1 MRKYQKHRKTAF
13 LLAAVMTVSSVLG
26 SMGLPV
32 RETAEQGSAPK
43 AAAAEYTPEPT
54 EEPIEWKAIEDAG
67 DLYAI
72 RNDLEGCYYLAND
85 IDLSEVTAE
94 GGEYDLEGHGWD
106 PIDGFKGQLDG
117 RGHRIIGMHIF
128 GEMNDQN
135 VGLFGK
141 TENAVFR
148 NLGIVDCDIDVSGA
162 DTVGSLAGYM
172 FFNGCRYDYS
182 VGRKVHRNCYEQQGS
197 YCCYKNEKCFSTGSI
212 KVNGVNNA
220 RIGGMIGCSET
231 DGSYFGMT
239 NIYNG
244 CDIQCTSSIASWIGG
259 VLGVNVDYN
268 KLSLSN
274 CYNVG
279 RISAEE
285 MNNNNTTYIGAFL
298 SRYSYRYSSKA
309 DVSYTSCF
317 WLDGTAESIQGD
329 TYYTAD
335 PGTCKSLTATQMKN
349 QKLFTGFDFDT
360 TWEFD
365 PFCGYP
371 YPQLQSNRQIRPVSL
386 KVKQPK
392 SSTEASVTSGS
403 SVAAPEPVSYQRGE
417 ELDIEGWQLEVM
429 YEKAIGE
436 PILLPLTKEMLSGY
450 DMEQEGRQTVT
461 VTYGGSTTSFDIL
474 VNPVA
479 VDSIHISDSK
489 LEMYRGESHQ
499 LDASVEPANASEKG
513 IIWSSSDDSV
523 VSVDEDGKLTARKR
537 GTVTI
542 TAASEADEDVKAV
555 CEVVVQV
562 AANTITLNKTA
573 VSLKIGQRE
582 SISVSMLPLDAT
594 EKVFWESEDLAVAQ
608 IEEDEDGNISIYA
621 VGGGE
626 TRIWAMTEKNELAVS
641 CQVTVHGSEE
651 NPQVTATPTASPS
664 TGPDLT
670 PTQAPTPNTGS
681 GENSQTNHGLNT
693 AIKYVEDRSE
703 SKPTVNSDSAASRKA
718 KDGIKK
724 ARAGISQ
731 ISNVSKRGFRVK
743 LTGKNKWCSGYQLQY
758 AQKSN
763 MKSSKKKSLTGSTL
777 TVKKLKK
784 KKTYYVRVRAFGR
797 YNGKT
802 YYGPWSAKKKIKIR
816 K

>member
-1 MRKYQKHRKTAF
+1 MKKYQKHRKTAF
-13 LLAAVMTVSSVLG
+13 LLAMVMAVSSVLG

-32 RETAEQGSAPK
+32 PEKAGRDSVPK
-43 AAAAEYTPEPT
+43 AAAAVYTPEPT
-54 EEPIEWKAIEDAG
+54 EEPIEWKAIKDAG

-72 RNDLEGCYYLAND
+72 RDDLDGCYYLAND

-106 PIDGFKGQLDG
+106 PIDGFTGRLDG
-117 RGHRIIGMHIF
+117 RGYRIIGMHIF
-128 GEMNDQN
+128 GEMKNQN

-141 TENAVFR
+141 TKNAIFY

-162 DTVGSLAGYM
+162 NTVGSLVGYM
-172 FFNGCRYDYS
+172 WYHSSYDTE
-182 VGRKVHRNCYEQQGS
+182 HRNCYGHYS
-197 YCCYKNEKCFSTGSI
+197 GISPRPCFFKNEQCFSSGNIRVS
-212 KVNGVNNA
+212 GV
-220 RIGGMIGCSET
+220 R
-231 DGSYFGMT
+231 D
-239 NIYNG
+239 
-244 CDIQCTSSIASWIGG
+244 ASIGG
-259 VLGVNVDYN
+259 VVGCLYHDSSYSKDDLIDIYSACKIQCVSSTSSYVGGLIGSRDEGGLN
-268 KLSLSN
+268 LSN

-279 RISAEE
+279 QID
-285 MNNNNTTYIGAFL
+285 MNEVSDMYIGAFL
-298 SRYSYRYSSKA
+298 GSSA
-309 DVSYTSCF
+309 STYTSCF
-317 WLDGTAESIQGD
+317 WLEGTAESIQGYS
-329 TYYTAD
+329 YYTAD

-360 TWEFD
+360 VWELD
-365 PFCGYP
+365 PQCEYK
-371 YPQLQSNRQIRPVSL
+371 YPQLQSNRQIRPISL
-386 KVKQPK
+386 KIKQPK
-392 SSTEASVTSGS
+392 SSTEAPVTSGS
-403 SVAAPEPVSYQRGE
+403 SVTAPEPVSYQRGE

-461 VTYGGSTTSFDIL
+461 VTYGGRTTSFDIL

-537 GTVTI
+537 GTVII
-542 TAASEADEDVKAV
+542 TAASEADENVKAV

-626 TRIWAMTEKNELAVS
+626 TIIWAMTEKNELEVS

-651 NPQVTATPTASPS
+651 NPQVTVTPTASPS
-664 TGPDLT
+664 TRPDLT
-670 PTQAPTPNTGS
+670 PTQTPMRTPTPNTGS
-681 GENSQTNHGLNT
+681 GGNSQIDHGSNT
-693 AIKYVEDRSE
+693 GIKNVEDRSA
-703 SKPTVNSDSAASRKA
+703 SKPTVNSDSAASQKA

-724 ARAGISQ
+724 ARAGISK

-743 LTGKNKWCSGYQLQY
+743 LTGRNKWCSGYQLQY

>member
-1 MRKYQKHRKTAF
+1 MKKYQKHRKTAF
-13 LLAAVMTVSSVLG
+13 LLAMVMAVSSVLG

-32 RETAEQGSAPK
+32 RETAEQDSVPK
-43 AAAAEYTPEPT
+43 AAAAEYIPKPT
-54 EEPIEWKAIEDAG
+54 EEPIEWKAIKDAG

-72 RNDLEGCYYLAND
+72 RDDLDGCYYLVND

-106 PIDGFKGQLDG
+106 PIDGFTGRLDG
-117 RGHRIIGMHIF
+117 RGYRIIGMHIF
-128 GEMNDQN
+128 GEMKNQD

-141 TENAVFR
+141 TESAVFR

-162 DTVGSLAGYM
+162 DTVGSLVGHCYSS
-172 FFNGCRYDYS
+172 DYS
-182 VGRKVHRNCYEQQGS
+182 YLENSQ
-197 YCCYKNEKCFSTGSI
+197 CFSTGNIIVS
-212 KVNGVNNA
+212 GVQDA
-220 RIGGMIGCSET
+220 KIGGMIGYVSGGN
-231 DGSYFGMT
+231 DASFM
-239 NIYNG
+239 NIYNA
-244 CDIQCTSSIASWIGG
+244 CDIQCTSSKETMVGG
-259 VLGVNVDYN
+259 LLGGKRKYEVVDF
-268 KLSLSN
+268 SC

-279 RISAEE
+279 QIS
-285 MNNNNTTYIGAFL
+285 MNETSDMKLGTMLGGVYDTYYANDN
-298 SRYSYRYSSKA
+298 SYA
-309 DVSYTSCF
+309 SCF
-317 WLDGTAESIQGD
+317 WLEGTAESIQGNSI
-329 TYYTAD
+329 YTAD

-360 TWEFD
+360 VWELD
-365 PFCGYP
+365 PQCEYK
-371 YPQLQSNRQIRPVSL
+371 YPQLQSNRQIRPISL
-386 KVKQPK
+386 KIKQPK
-392 SSTEASVTSGS
+392 SSTEAPVTSGS
-403 SVAAPEPVSYQRGE
+403 SVTAPEPVSYQRGE

-461 VTYGGSTTSFDIL
+461 VTYGGRTTSFDIL

-537 GTVTI
+537 GTVII
-542 TAASEADEDVKAV
+542 TAASEADENVKAV

-626 TRIWAMTEKNELAVS
+626 TIIWAMTEKNELEVS

-651 NPQVTATPTASPS
+651 NPQVTVTPTASPS
-664 TGPDLT
+664 TRPDLT
-670 PTQAPTPNTGS
+670 PTQTPMRTPTPNTGS
-681 GENSQTNHGLNT
+681 GGNSQIDHGSNT
-693 AIKYVEDRSE
+693 GIKNVEDRSA
-703 SKPTVNSDSAASRKA
+703 SKPTVNSDSAASQKA

-724 ARAGISQ
+724 ARAGISK

-743 LTGKNKWCSGYQLQY
+743 LTGRNKWCSGYQLQY

>member
-1 MRKYQKHRKTAF
+1 MKKYQKHRKTAF
-13 LLAAVMTVSSVLG
+13 LLAMVMAVSSVLG

-32 RETAEQGSAPK
+32 PEKAGRDSVPK
-43 AAAAEYTPEPT
+43 AAAAVYTPEPT
-54 EEPIEWKAIEDAG
+54 EEPIEWKAIKDAG

-72 RNDLEGCYYLAND
+72 RDDLDGYYYLAND

-106 PIDGFKGQLDG
+106 PIDGFKGMLDG
-117 RGHRIIGMHIF
+117 IGHRIIGMHIF

-141 TENAVFR
+141 TEDAIFY
-148 NLGIVDCDIDVSGA
+148 NLGIMDCDIDVSGA
-162 DTVGSLAGYM
+162 DTVGSL
-172 FFNGCRYDYS
+172 
-182 VGRKVHRNCYEQQGS
+182 VGDMKYNQSSKYQGTVS
-197 YCCYKNEKCFSTGSI
+197 NCFSTGSI
-212 KVNGVNNA
+212 KVKETQDA
-220 RIGGMIGCSET
+220 YIGGIIG
-231 DGSYFGMT
+231 YFESHYCPGGFE
-239 NIYNG
+239 NIYNA
-244 CDIQCTSSIASWIGG
+244 CTIQCSSSNSLYVGG
-259 VLGVNVDYN
+259 VVGEMYQYYGSSHLLD
-268 KLSLSN
+268 

-279 RISAEE
+279 DISVEE
-285 MNNNNTTYIGAFL
+285 VDDYTYIGAFIG
-298 SRYSYRYSSKA
+298 YWKGDVDGVSSMSC
-309 DVSYTSCF
+309 DSCF
-317 WLDGTAESIQGD
+317 WLKGTAESIQGGY
-329 TYYTAD
+329 TTSYYRPHEYKVD

-349 QKLFTGFDFDT
+349 EKLFTGFDFDT

-371 YPQLQSNRQIRPVSL
+371 YPQLQSNRQIRPISL
-386 KVKQPK
+386 KIKQPK
-392 SSTEASVTSGS
+392 SSTEAPVTSGS
-403 SVAAPEPVSYQRGE
+403 SVTAPEPVSYQRGE

-461 VTYGGSTTSFDIL
+461 VTYGGRTTSFDIL

-537 GTVTI
+537 GTVII
-542 TAASEADEDVKAV
+542 TAASEADENVKAV

-626 TRIWAMTEKNELAVS
+626 TIIWAMTEKNELEVS

-651 NPQVTATPTASPS
+651 NPQVTVTPMRT
-664 TGPDLT
+664 
-670 PTQAPTPNTGS
+670 PTPNTGS
-681 GENSQTNHGLNT
+681 GGNSQIDHGSNT
-693 AIKYVEDRSE
+693 GIKNVEDRSA
-703 SKPTVNSDSAASRKA
+703 SKPTVNSDSAASQKA

-724 ARAGISQ
+724 ARAGISK

-743 LTGKNKWCSGYQLQY
+743 LTGRNKWCSGYQLQY